1 MRRTFVIAACIGVAV
16 AATSLVAH
24 SQSQH
29 VFMVTT
35 YRAHSGREADY
46 NQALNE
52 WARPVMDELVERGVV
67 VSYLFLQQA
76 MGAGEHTHVVIIEL
90 PGWGG
95 IETLDR
101 EEGKVA
107 EELFG
112 QSFDEWVSVFP
123 PLRERL
129 RSEIYVSP

>member
-1 MRRTFVIAACIGVAV
+1 MRRTLVIGACIGVAI
-16 AATSLVAH
+16 AAPSWVAH
-24 SQSQH
+24 SQGDH

-35 YRAHSGREADY
+35 YRAHPGREADY
-46 NQALNE
+46 NRALNE

-76 MGAGEHTHVVIIEL
+76 IGGGEHTHVVIIEL
-90 PGWGG
+90 PSWGA
-95 IETLDR
+95 IETLDG

-129 RSEIYVSP
+129 RSEVYVSP